1 MKKILFLSAIDFKD
15 KSIQVI
21 KKTPEFY
28 GKSNWEVDYIVARD
42 TSKVGNYYYESIVD
56 ISNINVQRFN
66 WSFEKKRASKNR
78 VISLFFSKIA
88 SFVVIFR
95 LFILGFKACWKK
107 EYEYIYGYEMQGVI
121 ASNILKIFFR
131 KKKYIARFQGVY
143 YIKEH
148 LKNKRYLNLLFN
160 LDVLIALWLP
170 SNLLVMTDD
179 GTQGDRILKK
189 IKSKSLKNLLFI
201 SNGVEKIDE
210 KFLYNLDEN
219 NNKPYF
225 ILVSRLVKT
234 KRVHLLIDSFYKF
247 INKNGRNFDYRF
259 LIVGD
264 GPELENLKKMVKDF
278 DVEKY
283 FEFRG
288 AVSNIE
294 VYNLIYNASAI
305 FSLYESSNIGNPF
318 FEAMQCGTPMF
329 AVNNGDTSKFI
340 NNGYN
345 GLLIDESNIT
355 NEIILILNKILDN
368 EINIENLSLNAKKY
382 ADEYILSWEQRLQ
395 KEMQRVNLI

>member
-1 MKKILFLSAIDFKD
+1 MRKILFLSAIDFKD

-42 TSKVGNYYYESIVD
+42 TSKVGNYYYENIVD
-56 ISNINVQRFN
+56 VSNVNVQRFN
-66 WSFEKKRASKNR
+66 WPFAKQRASNNR
-78 VISLFFSKIA
+78 IVSLFFSKIA
-88 SFVVIFR
+88 SFLVIFK
-95 LFILGFKACWKK
+95 LFILGFKACRRK
-107 EYEYIYGYEMQGVI
+107 EYEYIYGYEMQGVL
-121 ASNILKIFFR
+121 ASNLLKIFFH

-148 LKNKRYLNLLFN
+148 LKNKRYLSLLFN

-170 SNLLVMTDD
+170 SSLLIMTDD
-179 GTQGDRILKK
+179 GTQGDRILNK
-189 IKSKSLKNLLFI
+189 IKSKSLKNFLFI
-201 SNGVEKIDE
+201 SNGVEKIDA
-210 KFLYNLDEN
+210 KSLYKLDEK

-234 KRVHLLIDSFYKF
+234 KRVHLLIDAFYKF
-247 INKNGRNFDYRF
+247 IAKNGSKFDYKF

-264 GPELENLKKMVKDF
+264 GPELENLKKMVKDYE
-278 DVEKY
+278 VEEY
-283 FEFRG
+283 FEFTG

-340 NNGYN
+340 SNGYN
-345 GLLIDESNIT
+345 GLLIEESNIT
-355 NEIILILNKILDN
+355 NEIILIFKKILAN
-368 EINIENLSLNAKKY
+368 EINMENLSLNAKKY

-395 KEMQRVNLI
+395 KEIEKVNLI